1 MLALKLLALRA
12 LAAAADT
19 GASSSD
25 PCFADATNTFH
36 VSIDPYAS
44 ELGSWKFLECGDT
57 PMPVLAVEKGVTYT
71 FEQFDASNWYHPL
84 AFGTEPDDDEDD
96 LATYYLN
103 GNQIDED
110 AYEDAFVVAREAWLD
125 ASGQSQ
131 DEDEGEGGDEGEDAG
146 EEEDA
151 GEGGDE
157 EDAGEEGG
165 DEDEADEGEGGDE
178 EEDAGEDADAD
189 EDRRRLQAGAGYL
202 VTLTVTDDV
211 GDEGEDADEDRR
223 LQAGGDLFYMCNVH
237 NNMAG
242 RIKVYENGAPLNSED
257 TPALLKEPDVVSAY
271 DQSCGTVG
279 VGDYTRSSGKC
290 PADAFIC
297 TEGDETPEQ
306 LLFGECMYIA
316 RAEIKVRPPRH
327 RRDVCSMAWR
337 RGSLAARSL
346 PRNEFVNTGT
356 PSTAT

>member
-1 MLALKLLALRA
+1 MPAPKKLLPMLALKLLLALRA

-36 VSIDPYAS
+36 VRIDPYAS

-57 PMPVLAVEKGVTYT
+57 PMPILAVEKGVTYT
-71 FEQFDASNWYHPL
+71 FDQSDASNWYHPL

-96 LATYYLN
+96 LATHYLN
-103 GNQIDED
+103 GAQIDED
-110 AYEDAFVVAREAWLD
+110 AYDDGFVVSRVAWLD

-131 DEDEGEGGDEGEDAG
+131 DEDEEGGDD

-157 EDAGEEGG
+157 
-165 DEDEADEGEGGDE
+165 
-178 EEDAGEDADAD
+178 DADAD
-189 EDRRRLQAGAGYL
+189 EDRRLQAVAGYS
-202 VTLTVTDDV
+202 VTLTVTDEAA
-211 GDEGEDADEDRR
+211 DEDADADEDRR

-237 NNMAG
+237 NYMAG

-257 TPALLKEPDVVSAY
+257 TPALIKEPDVVSAY
-271 DQSCGTVG
+271 DESCGTSG
-279 VGDYTRSSGKC
+279 TTRATRASAPRTPLFARRATRRPSSRFLESAC
-290 PADAFIC
+290 
-297 TEGDETPEQ
+297 
-306 LLFGECMYIA
+306 
-316 RAEIKVRPPRH
+316 
-327 RRDVCSMAWR
+327 
-337 RGSLAARSL
+337 
-346 PRNEFVNTGT
+346 T